1 MNILNLILLLPQMFL
16 LCSLLFIFCWPIYFV
31 IIVTYYYVRLFRNF
45 IRKIAT
51 KEWTSPKIKLERYY
65 SLFRTPLIFYFS
77 LPMTGAILEE
87 IITTYFFKHNYGGG
101 SSLRMFVECVI
112 VLAIFWGSVY
122 LVFSFE
128 NKKKEIKKT
137 TKAHKKFIKATMFPL
152 GLLSILVSVTSV
164 INMFID
170 AEVKKEFLSELSKAD
185 FNQSYLA
192 FCILFIIIL
201 LLEGIS
207 LVFIELIEHFY
218 DNEKEYGYY
227 IKTVFNCLKRLI

>member
-1 MNILNLILLLPQMFL
+1 
-16 LCSLLFIFCWPIYFV
+16 
-31 IIVTYYYVRLFRNF
+31 
-45 IRKIAT
+45 
-51 KEWTSPKIKLERYY
+51 
-65 SLFRTPLIFYFS
+65 
-77 LPMTGAILEE
+77 
-87 IITTYFFKHNYGGG
+87 
-101 SSLRMFVECVI
+101 
-112 VLAIFWGSVY
+112 VY

-185 FNQSYLA
+185 FNPLYVA